1 MSDTYLTMTTDT
13 VSFNKWKEEQ
23 STIHYNCEICSAP
36 LTDEDESDTLCNC
49 CYSLYNTRGTKQE
62 VR

>member
-13 VSFNKWKEEQ
+13 VSLNKWKEEQ
-23 STIHYNCEICSAP
+23 YTINTNCDICSAP

-49 CYSLYNTRGTKQE
+49 CNNLYNKRDTTQE